1 MCIRDRYRP
10 DEKLLDWA
18 NKEKNHVNLFYDPK
32 AAVENADC
40 VVTDT
45 WVSMGNDDSNRHNL
59 LSPFQVNKK
68 LMENAS
74 PEAVFLH
81 CLPAHRGEEVTS
93 EVLDGPRSLVWDE
106 AENRLHAQKAILLW
120 CMT

>member
-1 MCIRDRYRP
+1 M
-10 DEKLLDWA
+10 DWA
-18 NKEKNHVNLFYDPK
+18 NKQKKHVNLFHDPR

-45 WVSMGNDDSNRHNL
+45 WVSMGTDTKNQHNL
-59 LSPFQVNKK
+59 LAPFQVNKK
-68 LMENAS
+68 LMEAAS

-81 CLPAHRGEEVTS
+81 CLPAHRGEEVTA
-93 EVLDGPRSLVWDE
+93 EVIDGSQSLVWDE
-106 AENRLHAQKAILLW
+106 AENRLHAQKAVLVW